1 MQRVPLHRI
10 TFTVAVV
17 LSNRGGGGSLQKA
30 SLRWKE
36 VSAMNVLDVML
47 KAAEIILTAADIIL
61 QYALYKETKNNRRKS
76 SKH

>member
-1 MQRVPLHRI
+1 
-10 TFTVAVV
+10 
-17 LSNRGGGGSLQKA
+17 
-30 SLRWKE
+30 
-36 VSAMNVLDVML
+36 MNVLDVML

>member
-30 SLRWKE
+30 SLR
-36 VSAMNVLDVML
+36 
-47 KAAEIILTAADIIL
+47 
-61 QYALYKETKNNRRKS
+61 
-76 SKH
+76 